1 MSDPGHS
8 PTRAF
13 GNPTPHWPAPT
24 TPPWAAPTTPPVA
37 QPPAQAPPGWSP
49 APSTPE
55 RRGPRVL
62 AAVLIVLSVLTAMI
76 APAVAGGVDDGRA
89 ASAAM
94 AYVPASGSRV
104 VLQGSDGLDQVDE
117 YYTTVG
123 LSVTQSGPTAVGYAA
138 EGGLAEFSSTTWVRV
153 TSLLAN
159 AQAEIRE
166 RSTQVYAAQASGLEL
181 RVAAWPDRFL
191 FFRPGFLVLPA
202 HVTDGQS
209 WTVAGT
215 ATVGSGAE
223 PSGELPFAAEF
234 RAAAGEPGC
243 VRVDSTL
250 TVGSGG
256 DATTATSST
265 TWCLGQGMTGG
276 SDDSRTLTA
285 VSRAPVWQRLGRA
298 AQDPVTTT
306 GLTGQPTRQDLTG
319 RPPMAIT
326 PRVAPVVLPGPV
338 VVYANNIGAD
348 LVARGWSDGVTDA
361 RWAAHPGGSITA
373 LLAIGRVV
381 IAATTERALVAYGAQ
396 GEFLWQAS
404 LSDASEVPLTSLVQ
418 LGTLVVVASL
428 DGRVR
433 AFDAE
438 TGALAW
444 EQRLPNEVRLPMQV
458 GAAGVTVLD
467 QAGNLRTFGAD
478 GAVLHELEADPPESY
493 GIVGDL
499 VVVASRMDAIV
510 RGYRI
515 SDGSLAWRTPVAGAR
530 NAIDAVGDVAVI
542 RQSDNLL
549 ALRATDG
556 GIAWST
562 PMRATTS
569 AVRGATLL
577 VADRTTLHQL
587 DATGR
592 SLGSWPTQE
601 ADLDNSSALGIIQTS
616 TDVFLL
622 YGSVAYRW
630 ERQ

>member
-1 MSDPGHS
+1 
-8 PTRAF
+8 
-13 GNPTPHWPAPT
+13 
-24 TPPWAAPTTPPVA
+24 
-37 QPPAQAPPGWSP
+37 
-49 APSTPE
+49 
-55 RRGPRVL
+55 
-62 AAVLIVLSVLTAMI
+62 
-76 APAVAGGVDDGRA
+76 
-89 ASAAM
+89 
-94 AYVPASGSRV
+94 
-104 VLQGSDGLDQVDE
+104 
-117 YYTTVG
+117 
-123 LSVTQSGPTAVGYAA
+123 
-138 EGGLAEFSSTTWVRV
+138 
-153 TSLLAN
+153 
-159 AQAEIRE
+159 
-166 RSTQVYAAQASGLEL
+166 
-181 RVAAWPDRFL
+181 
-191 FFRPGFLVLPA
+191 
-202 HVTDGQS
+202 
-209 WTVAGT
+209 
-215 ATVGSGAE
+215 
-223 PSGELPFAAEF
+223 
-234 RAAAGEPGC
+234 
-243 VRVDSTL
+243 
-250 TVGSGG
+250 
-256 DATTATSST
+256 
-265 TWCLGQGMTGG
+265 
-276 SDDSRTLTA
+276 
-285 VSRAPVWQRLGRA
+285 
-298 AQDPVTTT
+298 
-306 GLTGQPTRQDLTG
+306 
-319 RPPMAIT
+319 MAIT